1 MCTAIYIS
9 KKEEGPIIKILVV
22 SDIHY
27 PDRISNIPD
36 LSEYAENVNLIFAT
50 GDFTNIK
57 VLEHLKSFNVP
68 VVAVYGNMDSLT
80 LKQSLSE
87 TYIIKIEGLKI
98 GLYHGN
104 GPPNRIEQRV
114 KNSFKKKL
122 DAYIFGHSHKP
133 MNKNID
139 GAFYFNS
146 GALSGRV
153 PTLGFLYVDF
163 GNIWGEIKKYGNT
176 I

>member
-1 MCTAIYIS
+1 MCATVHIPE
-9 KKEEGPIIKILVV
+9 KEEKLIIKILVV

-27 PDRISNIPD
+27 PDRIINIPD

-50 GDFTNIK
+50 GDFTNNEA
-57 VLEHLKSFNVP
+57 LEYLKSFNVP
-68 VVAVYGNMDSLT
+68 VVAVYGNKDNLSL
-80 LKQSLSE
+80 KRSLPE

-104 GPPNRIEQRV
+104 GSPNKIEQRV

-122 DAYIFGHSHKP
+122 NAYIFGHSHKP

-139 GAFYFNS
+139 GAFYFNPGS
-146 GALSGRV
+146 LSGRV
-153 PTLGFLYVDF
+153 PTLGFLYIDF
-163 GNIWGEIKKYGNT
+163 GNIWGEIKKYGNSV
-176 I
+176 